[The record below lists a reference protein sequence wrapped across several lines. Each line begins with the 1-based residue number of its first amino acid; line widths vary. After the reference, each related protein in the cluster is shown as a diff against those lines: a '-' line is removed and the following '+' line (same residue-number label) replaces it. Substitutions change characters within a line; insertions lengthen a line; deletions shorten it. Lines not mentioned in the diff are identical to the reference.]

1 MKVSVIV
8 PVYNVD
14 RYLNNCV
21 NSLLVQTYE
30 NIEIILVDDGSTDG
44 SSEICDSYSMKDSRI
59 KVIHKKNGGLSDARN
74 KGLDIASGQ
83 WVTFVDSDDY
93 VTKDYVETLLSLL
106 TVNNADISIA
116 TYTFVTEKKYQ
127 SRGTGELAIM
137 TPEVAIKRLL
147 MDDGFDM
154 GAWAKMYRIEYFD
167 KIRFPKGKL
176 FEDSLV
182 TCQIFA
188 EANKVVFESK
198 SVYFYVNRKE
208 SITNAKFTKRKL
220 NLIEMTD
227 KAAEFIIRNYPG
239 LRPYV
244 QRRIL
249 WSRFSTLNQILTS
262 SNRKEHQEIS
272 HKLKEEILSKKELI
286 RSNII
291 PKRDKIG
298 YWILKLFG
306 LTGYRICWNFY
317 LIIMK

>member
-8 PVYNVD
+8 PVYNVEK
-14 RYLNNCV
+14 YLKKCID
-21 NSLLVQTYE
+21 SLLIQTYE
-30 NIEIILVDDGSTDG
+30 DIEIILIDDGSTD
-44 SSEICDSYSMKDSRI
+44 SSGEICDSYSKKDSRI

-74 KGLDIASGQ
+74 KGLDLASGQ

-93 VTKDYVETLLSLL
+93 VTKNYVERLLSLL
-106 TVNNADISIA
+106 IANNADISIA
-116 TYTFVTEKKYQ
+116 TYTYITEKKYKN
-127 SRGTGELAIM
+127 RETGELAVM
-137 TPEVAIKRLL
+137 TPEIAIKRLL

-154 GAWAKMYRIEYFD
+154 GAWAKMYRTEYFN
-167 KIRFPKGKL
+167 KVRFPKGKL

-182 TCQIFA
+182 TCQIIA
-188 EANKVVFESK
+188 QSNKVAFESK
-198 SVYFYVNRKE
+198 SVYFYVNRRD

-220 NLIEMTD
+220 DLLEMTD
-227 KAAEFIIRNYPG
+227 KAAKIIIRKYPG

-272 HKLKEEILSKKELI
+272 YKLKEEIFSKKELI
-286 RSNII
+286 SSNII
-291 PKRDKIG
+291 PKRDKIA

-317 LIIMK
+317 LKIMK